1 MAGRFG
7 WFKRAMVRRALASVH
22 ARRAMSRGP
31 AHKLWA
37 WLWADRDIVLDAVRH
52 HGCHLQYASAELRAD
67 REVVLT
73 AVMQAGSALKYASAE
88 LRADLEVVLTA
99 MEHSWPTLC
108 VPAELQADP
117 EVAEQ
122 VRLMQYSRREI
133 TFGTKQGAG
142 IWPRVWTATWP
153 RVYVA
158 MKFSL
163 MRDRDALGAAV
174 GVRSLPAPHAAL
186 NGAPEALS
194 IVHCLIARRV
204 QAMSPELT
212 QQTFRHG
219 LFYIHWNPKLKRKP
233 RPLEVYDERTPGR
246 RRGGGRRLRYA

>member
-1 MAGRFG
+1 MPGSFG

-22 ARRAMSRGP
+22 ARRAMSRDP

-52 HGCHLQYASAELRAD
+52 HGSHLQYASTKLRAD

-88 LRADLEVVLTA
+88 LRADLEVVLLA

-117 EVAEQ
+117 VVADL
-122 VRLMQYSRREI
+122 RLLRVWYSRSEC
-133 TFGTKQGAG
+133 TFETKQGAG
-142 IWPRVWTATWP
+142 VWCATWP

-163 MRDRDALGAAV
+163 MRDRDALGTAV
-174 GVRSLPAPHAAL
+174 GVRTLPAPHATL

-194 IVHCLIARRV
+194 IVHCMIARRV

-212 QQTFRHG
+212 RQIFRHQG
-219 LFYIHWNPKLKRKP
+219 RFYIHWNPEMSKVAKMQRKT
-233 RPLEVYDERTPGR
+233 VG
-246 RRGGGRRLRYA
+246 AFCAVH

>member
-1 MAGRFG
+1 MPGSFG

-22 ARRAMSRGP
+22 ARRAMSRDP

-52 HGCHLQYASAELRAD
+52 HGSHLQYASTKLRAD

-88 LRADLEVVLTA
+88 LRADLEVVLLA

-122 VRLMQYSRREI
+122 VRLVQYSRTDI
-133 TFGTKQGAG
+133 TLGTKQGAG
-142 IWPRVWTATWP
+142 VWTATWP

-212 QQTFRHG
+212 RQIFRLG
-219 LFYIHWNPKLKRKP
+219 LFYIHWNPKLMRKHV
-233 RPLEVYDERTPGR
+233 EVPAGVYR
-246 RRGGGRRLRYA
+246 RNGELTRR

>member
-1 MAGRFG
+1 MDGSFG
-7 WFKRAMVRRALASVH
+7 QFKRALVRHALASGH
-22 ARRAMSRGP
+22 ARRANEYQGIWHISFIP
-31 AHKLWA
+31 LWA

-52 HGCHLQYASAELRAD
+52 HGWHLRYASTELRAD

-73 AVMQAGSALKYASAE
+73 AVMESGSALKYASAE

-117 EVAEQ
+117 VVADL
-122 VRLMQYSRREI
+122 RLLRVWYSRSEC

-142 IWPRVWTATWP
+142 VWCATWP
-153 RVYVA
+153 RVYIA

-163 MRDRDALGAAV
+163 MRDRDALGTAV
-174 GVRSLPAPHAAL
+174 GVRTLPAPHATL

-194 IVHCLIARRV
+194 IVHCMIARRV

-212 QQTFRHG
+212 RQIFRHQG
-219 LFYIHWNPKLKRKP
+219 RFYIHWNPEMSKVAKMQRKT
-233 RPLEVYDERTPGR
+233 VG
-246 RRGGGRRLRYA
+246 AFCAVH

>member
-1 MAGRFG
+1 MGPRLAERYVVL
-7 WFKRAMVRRALASVH
+7 AVVRRC
-22 ARRAMSRGP
+22 
-31 AHKLWA
+31 A
-37 WLWADRDIVLDAVRH
+37 WYLK
-52 HGCHLQYASAELRAD
+52 YASSELRAD

-133 TFGTKQGAG
+133 TLGTKQGAG
-142 IWPRVWTATWP
+142 VWCATWP

-212 QQTFRHG
+212 RQTFRHG

-233 RPLEVYDERTPGR
+233 RPLEVYDERTPGT